1 MNTRTGEKSFYQY
14 DTEDGTYQYFEA
26 PKEETKKKDSESGI
40 VAKLGEFVA
49 ENTMVVLVAAAALF
63 LLLLILAIVF
73 AVKLVHRNQ
82 ELDDLYDEYDI
93 PFEEEEK
100 KLSAKSAKKGKAKD
114 DYDDDFDDE
123 SDESEEY
130 AEYSD
135 EYDDEYDD
143 DYEEEGYLDDE
154 SDEYGF
160 DDDFEVGYDD
170 DYENE
175 YDDEAF
181 DEPEEKQAVGRSNR
195 TSSKKDGF
203 DIDFVDL

>member
-73 AVKLVHRNQ
+73 AVKLGHRYQ
-82 ELDDLYDEYDI
+82 ELEDLYDEYYI

-100 KLSAKSAKKGKAKD
+100 
-114 DYDDDFDDE
+114 
-123 SDESEEY
+123 
-130 AEYSD
+130 
-135 EYDDEYDD
+135 
-143 DYEEEGYLDDE
+143 
-154 SDEYGF
+154 
-160 DDDFEVGYDD
+160 
-170 DYENE
+170 
-175 YDDEAF
+175 
-181 DEPEEKQAVGRSNR
+181 
-195 TSSKKDGF
+195 
-203 DIDFVDL
+203 